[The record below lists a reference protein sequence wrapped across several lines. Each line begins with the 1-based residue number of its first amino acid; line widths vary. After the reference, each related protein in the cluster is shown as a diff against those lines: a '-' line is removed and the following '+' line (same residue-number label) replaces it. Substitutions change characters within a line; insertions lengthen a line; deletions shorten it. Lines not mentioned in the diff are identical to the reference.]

1 VLLAL
6 GYYDHQLH
14 RGIARYAR
22 RAGWVLDTS
31 MAHYG
36 VLPTHWEGDGII
48 TLMFPHRADIVE
60 FVRGTSAAVV
70 DLTQDVAVDVPRV
83 LLDNKAIGRL
93 GAEHLLTRGFDN
105 LAFFKFTAAMDVRE
119 RSEAFERAAR
129 AGGAAYHALDWHSVS
144 GTTAG
149 LGTNWFEWLAGRLRE
164 MPVPLGIMAQSDN
177 RATGVLSAC
186 ASVGLSVPEQV
197 AVLGV
202 DNDELV
208 CEFAPVQISSVDS
221 DRERLAYE
229 GAALLDR
236 LMRGER
242 PPRRTKRIPPKGL
255 VVRASS
261 DILAIR
267 HLEVATALRFIWDHF
282 REPIVALRPLPRLPE
297 ARRPHDRRGTR
308 AQARRARQGPARRD
322 EREDTPDSA
331 DVGLLGGRA
340 PVARVHAGRRREPLS
355 LPPRPPEG
363 PRRGDGNGG
372 IATAGT
378 ADRVYLRPLPAGLG
392 RRTRG
397 GGGHEMRGPTALPGG
412 HVLPCRRAVSADGR
426 QICGA
431 GGPV

>member
-1 VLLAL
+1 
-6 GYYDHQLH
+6 
-14 RGIARYAR
+14 
-22 RAGWVLDTS
+22 

-60 FVRGTSAAVV
+60 FVQGTSAAVV

-119 RSEAFERAAR
+119 RCEAFERAAR
-129 AGGAAYHALDWHSVS
+129 AGGAAYHALDWHSAS

-149 LGTNWFEWLAGRLRE
+149 RACAAEAAATSPRRRGTNWFELLAGRLRE

-186 ASVGLSVPEQV
+186 ASVNLSVPEQV

-221 DRERLAYE
+221 DREALAYE
-229 GAALLDR
+229 GAVLLDR

-242 PPRRTKRIPPKGL
+242 APRRTKRVPPKGL

-282 REPIVALRPLPRLPE
+282 REPIGVDDVRAATTMSRCGLYRAFQKHVGRTIGDEL
-297 ARRPHDRRGTR
+297 ARRRVEH
-308 AQARRARQGPARRD
+308 AK
-322 EREDTPDSA
+322 
-331 DVGLLGGRA
+331 GLLVGTDEKIRRIAQMSGFSGGEHLSRA
-340 PVARVHAGRRREPLS
+340 FTRIVGMNPSR
-355 LPPRPPEG
+355 
-363 PRRGDGNGG
+363 
-372 IATAGT
+372 
-378 ADRVYLRPLPAGLG
+378 Y
-392 RRTRG
+392 RRTHRKG
-397 GGGHEMRGPTALPGG
+397 RDGEAETA
-412 HVLPCRRAVSADGR
+412 V
-426 QICGA
+426 
-431 GGPV
+431 